1 MGTLDIA
8 ADLKGKLRLT
18 DLQITDNYMICKSV
32 SHNLPT
38 MHHGFDGLEHSLLFV
53 EQCVCHHLPTMH
65 HRFDAFKHSILT
77 PPHLQDCLNSFS

>member
-38 MHHGFDGLEHSLLFV
+38 MHHGFDGLENDLFHIADN
-53 EQCVCHHLPTMH
+53 C
-65 HRFDAFKHSILT
+65 RLT
-77 PPHLQDCLNSFS
+77 YKEPWIINNYS